1 MAIYYH
7 GGLATSPPMNKPA
20 DLKLDP
26 VPFWINGKPQTSAA
40 RHGDVF
46 NPATGHVTKRVPFAD
61 AATID
66 AAVKAATAA
75 LPEGRGTPPVRRARG
90 KQKILQLPPRDQK
103 RPAPN
108 R

>member
-20 DLKLDP
+20 ALKLDT
-26 VPFWINGKPQTSAA
+26 VSFWINGKPQTSAA

-75 LPEGRGTPPVRRARG
+75 PPGGRRTPP
-90 KQKILQLPPRDQK
+90 LPPPRRMPEIPPLPHRRPKQ
-103 RPAPN
+103 PAP
-108 R
+108 